1 MSVHYVMK
9 IYREYG
15 VKLHAFCTSAII
27 KNEFKV
33 KKKING

>member
-1 MSVHYVMK
+1 MK

-15 VKLHAFCTSAII
+15 VKLHAFLTSAII

-33 KKKING
+33 KKKLMDNK